1 MQPVSPYMT
10 REEAAEYLRVQ
21 PRTVDKYVRRGDL
34 TRYKRG
40 HSVLLA
46 RDEVVTFVKIDEHVG
61 ERQPEK
67 LIEGKRRSL
76 AS

>member
-1 MQPVSPYMT
+1 MTSPFMT

-34 TRYKRG
+34 TRLKRG
-40 HSVLLA
+40 HSVLLY
-46 RDEVVTFVKIDEHVG
+46 RTEVAKLVEIDEAVG
-61 ERQPEK
+61 QGQPEH

-76 AS
+76 TP